1 MSRNRACALLLYLL
15 YITLIS
21 SPTYTLSLRVD
32 SATGGSVQAKHSY
45 ICSEIEWDKSFEFC
59 VFRDPDD
66 GYTTIDFS
74 RFHELI
80 DVSPDAPHAGP
91 IASYI

>member
-1 MSRNRACALLLYLL
+1 MLSGIHLLTQHTSTRFLH
-15 YITLIS
+15 I
-21 SPTYTLSLRVD
+21 RVD
-32 SATGGSVQAKHSY
+32 SATGGSVQAKHSFT
-45 ICSEIEWDKSFEFC
+45 CDEVEWDKSFEFC

-80 DVSPDAPHAGP
+80 DVSTDASHAGP